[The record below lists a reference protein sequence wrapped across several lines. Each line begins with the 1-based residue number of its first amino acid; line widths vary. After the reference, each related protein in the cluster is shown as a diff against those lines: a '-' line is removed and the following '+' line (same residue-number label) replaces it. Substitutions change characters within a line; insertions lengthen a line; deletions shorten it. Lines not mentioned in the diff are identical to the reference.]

1 MAYSI
6 LQSVSKTRR
15 IEAPKILLSGE
26 QKIGKS
32 TFSAS
37 APNAIGILTED
48 GMVGIDAQAFPLSR
62 TLDDVYKCIAGLSD
76 EEHSFSSVY
85 LDSLDWL
92 EPLLQAHVCKV
103 NGWPDIESA
112 GYGKGYVAAA
122 TEWRKLLDALEAL
135 RIKRKMAVILICH
148 VKQTRIESPIAEA
161 YDGYTLKL
169 NQKASSLVQE
179 WVDIVGFAAQRI
191 ALKKP
196 AEGFGSKKALKNP
209 DRVLHLEAH
218 PAYPSGNRFGLLDC
232 PLEWSSFA
240 QQLSD
245 LQT

>member
-1 MAYSI
+1 MAFSI
-6 LQSVSKTRR
+6 LETVAKTRR
-15 IEAPKILLSGE
+15 IEAPKFLLTGE

-32 TFSAS
+32 TFAAS
-37 APNAIGILTED
+37 APNSIGICTED
-48 GMVGIDAQAFPLSR
+48 GMAGIDAQAFPICQ
-62 TLDDVYKCIAGLSD
+62 TLDDVYKYINGLSD
-76 EEHSFSSVY
+76 EEHGFSSLF

-92 EPLLQAHVCKV
+92 EPLLQSHVCKA

-122 TEWRKLLDALEAL
+122 TEWRKLLDLLEKL
-135 RIKRKMAVILICH
+135 RVKRRMAVILICH

-169 NQKASSLVQE
+169 NQKASSLVSE
-179 WVDIVGFAAQRI
+179 WVDIIGFAAQHI
-191 ALKKP
+191 NLKKP
-196 AEGFGSKKALKNP
+196 AEGFGAKKALKHA

-232 PLEWSSFA
+232 KLDWSSFA
-240 QQLSD
+240 QQLTNA
-245 LQT
+245 QT